1 MFPFPWKCIAAA
13 AFCAA
18 MASATAQEPPA
29 RAECEA
35 PTAQGSALFPDR
47 AETISSMEAMPE
59 GCLKSLVVAC
69 SRSAGSQLLDLGS
82 AAMCSMG
89 YEALLRKGFGGSFP
103 ALMAWWRGERAAHVF
118 AP

>member
-1 MFPFPWKCIAAA
+1 MPRFPWKCIAAA

-18 MASATAQEPPA
+18 VTAVPAQEAPA
-29 RAECEA
+29 HAGCEA
-35 PTAQGSALFPDR
+35 PTAQGSVLFPDR
-47 AETISSMEAMPE
+47 AGTISSMEAMPE
-59 GCLKSLVVAC
+59 SCLKRLVVAC
-69 SRSAGSQLLDLGS
+69 SRSAGTQLLDLGS

-103 ALMAWWRGERAAHVF
+103 AMMAWWRGERAAHLF